1 MNRSAL
7 SLGLFVF
14 ISNVCFGAMPKL
26 PGVGT
31 AIQEMVTKNEI
42 AGAVTVVVS
51 PAPNVAKRQPFMLFL
66 EQRL

>member
-1 MNRSAL
+1 MNRCAL

-51 PAPNVAKRQPFMLFL
+51 PAPNVAKGQSSMVLFRAEL
-66 EQRL
+66 

>member
-1 MNRSAL
+1 MNRCAL

-14 ISNVCFGAMPKL
+14 ISNVSFGAIPKL

-51 PAPNVAKRQPFMLFL
+51 PTSFCIWRPPALRNRVGS
-66 EQRL
+66 